1 MIGLALVL
9 LVTRAFY
16 WHPYSIPAEHMKPT
30 LLVGDYL
37 ITTTVAPD
45 NLHRGDVLVFQ
56 HPLNPQDF
64 IERLIGLPGD
74 SVQMRGGVVFLNG
87 QALPQVAN
95 GTFEEV
101 MGRQGPIHN
110 RPRCENG
117 SVADGASCTKSRFLE
132 SLPDGRHYKVVN
144 IEANGFADDTDVF
157 TVPDGM
163 LFFLGDNRDNSF
175 DSRFSQAVGGMGFV
189 PVQNVKGKARFV
201 VFSSAGETI
210 ADPDTWRADRHWVWV
225 Q

>member
-1 MIGLALVL
+1 MISLAVVL

-16 WHPYSIPAEHMKPT
+16 WHPYWIPAEHMKPT

-37 ITTTVAPD
+37 IATTVSHD

-56 HPLNPQDF
+56 HPLNQQDY
-64 IERLIGLPGD
+64 IERLIGFPGD
-74 SVQMRGGVVFLNG
+74 TVQLRGGVVFLNG
-87 QALPQVAN
+87 QALPQVAD

-101 MGRQGPIHN
+101 MGPQGPKAS
-110 RPRCENG
+110 RPRCENTA
-117 SVADGASCTKSRFLE
+117 VADGAPCTKSRFIE
-132 SLPDGRHYKVVN
+132 NLPDGRYYKVVD
-144 IEANGFADDTDVF
+144 IEVNGFADDTDVF

-189 PVQNVKGKARFV
+189 PLQNVKGKARIV
-201 VFSSAGETI
+201 VFSSAGENI
-210 ADPDTWRADRHWVWV
+210 ADPKTWRADRRWVWI